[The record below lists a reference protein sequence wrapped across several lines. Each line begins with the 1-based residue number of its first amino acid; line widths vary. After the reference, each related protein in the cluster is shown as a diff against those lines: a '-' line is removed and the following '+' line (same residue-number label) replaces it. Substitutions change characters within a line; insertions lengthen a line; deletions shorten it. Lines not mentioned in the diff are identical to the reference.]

1 MQQSNIY
8 TISYF
13 LLYSLNSYIKT
24 KNYYY
29 EIILLIYFKFICSF
43 FFYLRKKE
51 SKRNRRRLIH
61 QDITFSRIRSKEN
74 WRKVF
79 SAIESREGGKKGRIK
94 IVYIDIIRNVRKR
107 RYRGAL
113 LTDIGDFHDAFRAPT
128 LINCLGS

>member
-29 EIILLIYFKFICSF
+29 EIILLIYFKLICSF
-43 FFYLRKKE
+43 FSYLRKKE
-51 SKRNRRRLIH
+51 SKRNCRRLIH

-79 SAIESREGGKKGRIK
+79 SAIERREKGKKEE
-94 IVYIDIIRNVRKR
+94 
-107 RYRGAL
+107 
-113 LTDIGDFHDAFRAPT
+113 
-128 LINCLGS
+128 

>member
-29 EIILLIYFKFICSF
+29 EIILLIYFKLICSF
-43 FFYLRKKE
+43 FSYLRKKE

-79 SAIESREGGKKGRIK
+79 SAIERREGEKKEE
-94 IVYIDIIRNVRKR
+94 
-107 RYRGAL
+107 
-113 LTDIGDFHDAFRAPT
+113 
-128 LINCLGS
+128 

>member
-29 EIILLIYFKFICSF
+29 EIILLIYFKLICSF
-43 FFYLRKKE
+43 FSYLRKKE

-79 SAIESREGGKKGRIK
+79 SAIERREGGKKEE
-94 IVYIDIIRNVRKR
+94 
-107 RYRGAL
+107 
-113 LTDIGDFHDAFRAPT
+113 
-128 LINCLGS
+128 

>member
-29 EIILLIYFKFICSF
+29 EIILLIYFKLICSF
-43 FFYLRKKE
+43 FSYLRKKE

-61 QDITFSRIRSKEN
+61 QDITFSRIRLKEN

-79 SAIESREGGKKGRIK
+79 SAIERREGGKKEE
-94 IVYIDIIRNVRKR
+94 
-107 RYRGAL
+107 
-113 LTDIGDFHDAFRAPT
+113 
-128 LINCLGS
+128 

>member
-29 EIILLIYFKFICSF
+29 EIILLIYFKLICSF
-43 FFYLRKKE
+43 FSYLRKKE

-79 SAIESREGGKKGRIK
+79 SATERREGKEK
-94 IVYIDIIRNVRKR
+94 RKNKNSLY
-107 RYRGAL
+107 RYY
-113 LTDIGDFHDAFRAPT
+113 
-128 LINCLGS
+128 S

>member
-29 EIILLIYFKFICSF
+29 EIILLIYFKLICSL
-43 FFYLRKKE
+43 FFYLQKK

-79 SAIESREGGKKGRIK
+79 SAIERREGGKKEE
-94 IVYIDIIRNVRKR
+94 
-107 RYRGAL
+107 
-113 LTDIGDFHDAFRAPT
+113 
-128 LINCLGS
+128 

>member
-29 EIILLIYFKFICSF
+29 EIILLIYFKLICSF
-43 FFYLRKKE
+43 FFYLQKKN
-51 SKRNRRRLIH
+51 KRNRRRLIH

-79 SAIESREGGKKGRIK
+79 SAIEERGGKKEE
-94 IVYIDIIRNVRKR
+94 
-107 RYRGAL
+107 
-113 LTDIGDFHDAFRAPT
+113 
-128 LINCLGS
+128 

>member
-29 EIILLIYFKFICSF
+29 EIILLIYFKLICSF
-43 FFYLRKKE
+43 FSYLRKKE

-79 SAIESREGGKKGRIK
+79 SAIERRERGKKEE
-94 IVYIDIIRNVRKR
+94 
-107 RYRGAL
+107 
-113 LTDIGDFHDAFRAPT
+113 
-128 LINCLGS
+128 

>member
-29 EIILLIYFKFICSF
+29 EIILLIYFKLICSF
-43 FFYLRKKE
+43 FSYLRKKE

-79 SAIESREGGKKGRIK
+79 SAIERREAGKKEE
-94 IVYIDIIRNVRKR
+94 
-107 RYRGAL
+107 
-113 LTDIGDFHDAFRAPT
+113 
-128 LINCLGS
+128 